1 MASPF
6 KIFRKHQKVLL
17 AVVLLLCM
25 FSFVFAQY
33 IFDIMGLRRGQN
45 PVVATCSYGKLT
57 EVDVQNMVRQHGQ
70 LLTILQEADFMASNM
85 PYAPEEYK
93 RQKHMELQ
101 MLFGAETEQSVIET
115 WLLAQRAKQMGLQV
129 DKQTINDFLRMF
141 TNDKLD
147 AKTWNSLMSR
157 GMTQRTFFYAMED
170 TLLAFY
176 LKQMFVLGK
185 DLVATTPEQRWNMF
199 TRVMRQ
205 ASVELVPV
213 SVDGYVGSVADPD
226 KKTVEK
232 FFNEHKADY
241 NRPDSSTPGFREP
254 YKTEVHYFKADL
266 RAFTDAMVTDQD
278 VMDSY
283 EKNKEQIDRLD
294 AERKKSSDD
303 AKKALDK
310 LDALK
315 TGETKTTNEKNTE
328 EKNTEEKTS
337 VKPEAK
343 PAEPAAPSPD
353 KPATDKPA
361 DDNGE
366 KPSASAAKSDESSA
380 VGRSSPFMFAS
391 AEKTS
396 DTTAPAADT
405 PDKPK
410 DASATAA
417 SAEASKPEEQP
428 KAASETAASE
438 KPKDAD
444 KVELPAAATSA
455 ETAKADEKSE
465 EKPDE
470 HPSEASKKQIRDEL
484 GEIKLQETLNR
495 LDLQLKEYSR
505 KLAVYNAELINNPNA
520 KPPKPLDF
528 DALAKENHLT
538 LGETKLMSKWE
549 AADLEISKSITS
561 DGASFIDYV
570 FRAARVPLYFPARSG
585 IRELLGSNTVYL
597 FWKVKEVKESTPSLD
612 DKPVYDEA
620 VAKWKA
626 VQARELAKKAA
637 KALADK
643 VAGDKPLQDALPDQ
657 KVISPAPFTWE
668 GWGSVPAKQAMIT
681 SREQPRLSKV
691 EGVDMPGENFMREV
705 FSLSPGKVG
714 VTMNQ
719 PETVAY
725 VVRLVEFSPS
735 DDSLWADFESYP
747 FRFYARV
754 GAAEQLKL
762 NDDWLKEIKTDA
774 NFKLER
780 QLDRQTDSS
789 TTEDN

>member
-33 IFDIMGLRRGQN
+33 ILEMMGLRRGQN
-45 PVVATCSYGKLT
+45 PAVATCSYGKLT
-57 EVDVQNMVRQHGQ
+57 ELDVQNMVRQHGQ
-70 LLTILQEADFMASNM
+70 LLAILQDAIIMASNM
-85 PYAPEEYK
+85 PYVPEETK
-93 RQKHMELQ
+93 RQLRLQ
-101 MLFGAETEQSVIET
+101 LQSQFGAETEQSVIEM
-115 WLLAQRAKQMGLQV
+115 WLLARRAKQMGLLV
-129 DKQTINDFLRMF
+129 DKQTINDFLRTF

-147 AKTWNSLMSR
+147 AKTWNSLVGR

-170 TLLAFY
+170 MLLAFN
-176 LKQMFVLGK
+176 LKQMFVYGK
-185 DLVATTPEQRWNMF
+185 NLVATTPEQRWDMF

-213 SVDGYVGSVADPD
+213 SVSGYVGSVADPD
-226 KKTVEK
+226 KKTVEN
-232 FFNEHKADY
+232 FFKDHKADY

-254 YKTEVHYFKADL
+254 YKTELQYFKTDL
-266 RAFTDAMVTDQD
+266 QAFTKAMVTDQD
-278 VMDSY
+278 VMDYY
-283 EKNKEQIDRLD
+283 EKNKERFDRLD
-294 AERKKSSDD
+294 AERKKSSDE
-303 AKKALDK
+303 AKKTLET
-310 LDALK
+310 LDASK

-353 KPATDKPA
+353 KPSADKPA
-361 DDNGE
+361 DDGGE
-366 KPSASAAKSDESSA
+366 KPSASAPKSGESSA
-380 VGRSSPFMFAS
+380 VRSSSPFMFVS
-391 AEKTS
+391 SEKTDETS
-396 DTTAPAADT
+396 ATAPVT
-405 PDKPK
+405 PEKPK
-410 DASATAA
+410 DASEKAATA
-417 SAEASKPEEQP
+417 EAPKPDEQP
-428 KAASETAASE
+428 KAASETAATE

-444 KVELPAAATSA
+444 KVELPAAATA
-455 ETAKADEKSE
+455 DETAKAD

-484 GEIKLQETLNR
+484 GETKLQETLDR

-505 KLAVYNAELINNPNA
+505 KLAVYNAEIINNPNA
-520 KPPKPLDF
+520 KPPKPLDL
-528 DALAKENHLT
+528 DALAKDNHLT

-549 AADLEISKSITS
+549 AADLEIAKSITS
-561 DGASFIDYV
+561 DGTSFIDYV

-585 IRELLGSNTVYL
+585 ISELLGSNTVYL

-612 DKPVYDEA
+612 DKPVYDDA

-643 VAGDKPLQDALPDQ
+643 VVGDKSLKDALPDQ
-657 KVISPAPFTWE
+657 KILSPAPFTWE

-681 SREQPRLSKV
+681 SRESPRLSKV

-705 FSLSPGKVG
+705 FSLSPGQVG
-714 VTMNQ
+714 VAMNQ

-725 VVRLVEFSPS
+725 VVRLVEYSPS
-735 DDSLWADFESYP
+735 DSDLWADFESYP

-754 GAAEQLKL
+754 GVTEQQKL
-762 NDDWLKEIKTDA
+762 SDDWLKEIKTDA
-774 NFKLER
+774 NFKLQR

-789 TTEDN
+789 TAEDN